1 MQACLAASTGA
12 RRNEILALRWCDL
25 DPVAKTLRIERSLE
39 ESRGSV
45 QTFKGPKRD
54 SHKRTIVIDDALV
67 RMLLSLR
74 ARHLRLIAGVPDGVG
89 VDLGLIKLPTDALM
103 FPTPDNLTRA
113 RNSDGLTKQFE
124 HYARKQYPGIRF
136 HDLRGS
142 HETSLLDAG
151 VPVHVVATRCGHDAA
166 TLLRSY
172 AKRTKKADTSAAA
185 VIAAMSRGVL

>member
-89 VDLGLIKLPTDALM
+89 VDLGLIKLPTDAL
-103 FPTPDNLTRA
+103 FQPRTISRGRVTRTASPNNSSTTPASNTPAFD
-113 RNSDGLTKQFE
+113 FM
-124 HYARKQYPGIRF
+124 I
-136 HDLRGS
+136 
-142 HETSLLDAG
+142 
-151 VPVHVVATRCGHDAA
+151 C
-166 TLLRSY
+166 
-172 AKRTKKADTSAAA
+172 AA
-185 VIAAMSRGVL
+185 VTRHRC